1 MEGVGRG
8 REEQRIKEKE
18 KRKTNVKRMQRKAR
32 REHEGWKGWAEGE
45 RNKG

>member
-1 MEGVGRG
+1 MKEVGRG

-18 KRKTNVKRMQRKAR
+18 IRKTNVKRMQRKAR
-32 REHEGWKGWAEGE
+32 REHEGWKGWKEGE